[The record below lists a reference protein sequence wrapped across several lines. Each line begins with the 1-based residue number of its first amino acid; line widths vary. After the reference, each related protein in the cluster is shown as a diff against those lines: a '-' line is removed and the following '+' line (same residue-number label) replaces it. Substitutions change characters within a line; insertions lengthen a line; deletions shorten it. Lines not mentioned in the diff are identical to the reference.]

1 MHTHHLRLRLVFPGT
16 LLVVA
21 TLLLGLPVAQLP
33 AMEPGTLL
41 NIEFL
46 DSYTAEAIQQEN
58 EVLFEKAGVP
68 DPRYEVDHYLLHFQ
82 STDLD
87 GSTARIRAQLFVPR
101 FPEPAE
107 APVYVFGA
115 GTTGVSE
122 KCAPIVE
129 IPAVNRWGH
138 FRANM
143 LAYAGEGII
152 TIFPEYLGFGD
163 PETPQRYF
171 SKVAE
176 AHVMLD
182 AARATYAFFE
192 QGNTAARPSKAL
204 FIGGFSQGGHAAH
217 SAADLQ
223 PSYAPELTI
232 TGLIGYGQTNDVA
245 MLMREMA
252 YYSPY
257 IIYTYAEI
265 YGRERIDPAEYLL
278 PKWIATLEEDIH
290 GLCVEEFQHHYPR
303 DGSELFTPDFYAAL
317 HADTEGFRLARSF
330 PEMARALRE
339 NRAGF
344 EGHGLPSLVLH
355 GEGDIIVSVAAQERF
370 VAALCRGGSAVQF
383 EILPEARHRDVRPDG
398 FEYSVSWMKALAEGG
413 TAPNDCE
420 R

>member
-1 MHTHHLRLRLVFPGT
+1 MHTTHRRLRLVRTQT
-16 LLVVA
+16 LLVAAALVLCLSA
-21 TLLLGLPVAQLP
+21 AQL
-33 AMEPGTLL
+33 AAAEPGT
-41 NIEFL
+41 IL
-46 DSYTAEAIQQEN
+46 DVEYLGSYTPTAIQLEN

-68 DPRYEVDHYLLHFQ
+68 EPRYEVEHYLLHFQ
-82 STDLD
+82 STDVD

-101 FPEPAE
+101 FPQPTES
-107 APVYVFGA
+107 PVYVFGA

-129 IPAVNRWGH
+129 IPAINRWGH

-143 LAYAGEGII
+143 LAYAGEGFI

-182 AARATYAFFE
+182 AARAVYAFFE
-192 QGNTAARPSKAL
+192 QNTSPAQPSDAL
-204 FIGGFSQGGHAAH
+204 FLGGFSQGGHAAH

-223 PSYAPELTI
+223 PQYAPELTI
-232 TGLIGYGQTNDVA
+232 TGLVGYGQTNDVA

-265 YGRERIDPAEYLL
+265 YGRELIDPADYLL
-278 PKWIATLEEDIH
+278 PTWMPTLEQDIH

-303 DGSELFTPDFYAAL
+303 DGVELFTPDFYNAL

-330 PEMARALRE
+330 PEMARILRE

-344 EGHGLPSLVLH
+344 DGHGLPSLVLH
-355 GEGDIIVSVAAQERF
+355 GEQDIIVSVAAQERF
-370 VAALCRGGSAVQF
+370 VAALCRGGSPVRF
-383 EILPEARHRDVRPDG
+383 VVLPGARHRDVRPDG
-398 FEYSVSWMKALAEGG
+398 FAYSVTWMKNLAAGG
-413 TAPNDCE
+413 TPPSDCIP
-420 R
+420 

>member
-1 MHTHHLRLRLVFPGT
+1 MHTTHRRLRLVRTQT
-16 LLVVA
+16 LLVAAALV
-21 TLLLGLPVAQLP
+21 LSLP
-33 AMEPGTLL
+33 AVQLAAAEPGT
-41 NIEFL
+41 IL
-46 DSYTAEAIQQEN
+46 DVEYLGAYTPAAIQLEN

-68 DPRYEVDHYLLHFQ
+68 DPRYEVEHYLLHFQ
-82 STDLD
+82 STDVD

-101 FPEPAE
+101 FPQPTES
-107 APVYVFGA
+107 PVYVFGA

-129 IPAVNRWGH
+129 IPAINRWGH

-143 LAYAGEGII
+143 LAYAGEGFI

-182 AARATYAFFE
+182 AARAVYAFFE
-192 QGNTAARPSKAL
+192 RNTSPAQPSDAL
-204 FIGGFSQGGHAAH
+204 FLGGFSQGGHAAH

-223 PSYAPELTI
+223 PQYAPELTI
-232 TGLIGYGQTNDVA
+232 TGLVGYGQTNDVA

-265 YGRERIDPAEYLL
+265 YGRELIDPADYLL
-278 PKWIATLEEDIH
+278 PTWMPTLEQDIH

-303 DGSELFTPDFYAAL
+303 DGVELFTPDFYNAL

-330 PEMARALRE
+330 PEMARVLRE

-344 EGHGLPSLVLH
+344 DGHGLPSLVLH
-355 GEGDIIVSVAAQERF
+355 GDQDIIVSVAAQERF

-383 EILPEARHRDVRPDG
+383 VVLPGARHRDVRPDG
-398 FEYSVSWMKALAEGG
+398 FAYSVAWMKHLAAGG
-413 TAPNDCE
+413 TPPSDCVP
-420 R
+420 